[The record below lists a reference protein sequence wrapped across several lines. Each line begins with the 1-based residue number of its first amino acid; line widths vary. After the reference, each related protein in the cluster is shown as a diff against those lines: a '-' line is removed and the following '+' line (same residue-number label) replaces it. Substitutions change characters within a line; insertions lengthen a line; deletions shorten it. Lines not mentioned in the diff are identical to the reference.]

1 MSKKYLS
8 LDEAASML
16 GMPREE
22 ITRLREK
29 GDLRG
34 FADRGTWK
42 FKVEDIE
49 NLGRSRQADSDPE
62 VPMMLDESESGD
74 AIVVE
79 DDVPDLFAD
88 DAAPPEDSSVDRDL
102 LSNSDSDVRLI
113 LDDELADV
121 VKDEMGDSDS
131 DVKLVGDAGDSDSDV
146 KLVGDAGD
154 SDSDVK
160 LADDATVREITM
172 PDSDSDVKLAM
183 PVEESAKLD
192 RSDSDVQLLSDS
204 AAIGNASDS
213 DVAILGS
220 DSAVSL
226 DFGDSARSESVL
238 PDDIDLGPTSS
249 GILSGGSGVGIR
261 PNDSG
266 IALDD
271 DDEGITLASPS
282 GAAGPGS
289 GISLA
294 DDSGIS
300 LSAADSGISLS
311 AADSGISLE
320 AVADSGISLEDS
332 RDYTGTVPMMNV
344 VDEEDAPTTK
354 FEMPSMEEDSA
365 FEIKTS
371 KGKKGKKSDTEETG
385 VLDISDD
392 EGSLDDAVFDV
403 DDEAAEESAADL
415 DISDDLVEDDEE
427 VEELDVFDAD
437 EAFEGEGEEDLD
449 AAPVGRRMVAAEP
462 EWPTWVNVVAGLA
475 TVTSLLCTFI
485 AFDLVRSMWL
495 WGDRPTEPG
504 FFLGLVSKMF

>member
-22 ITRLREK
+22 VSRLREK
-29 GDLRG
+29 GELRG

-49 NLGRSRQADSDPE
+49 NLARSRQADSDPE
-62 VPMMLDESESGD
+62 VPLMMDDSESGD
-74 AIVVE
+74 AILIE
-79 DDVPDLFAD
+79 DDLPDLLASD
-88 DAAPPEDSSVDRDL
+88 SAPGAPADSSSDRDL

-121 VKDEMGDSDS
+121 VKDELADSASDIKLIGD
-131 DVKLVGDAGDSDSDV
+131 G
-146 KLVGDAGD
+146 GD

-160 LADDATVREITM
+160 LADDATVREISM

-183 PVEESAKLD
+183 PDEESVTLD
-192 RSDSDVQLLSDS
+192 RSDSDVQLLPDNGS
-204 AAIGNASDS
+204 AGQASDS
-213 DVAILGS
+213 DVAILHS

-226 DFGDSARSESVL
+226 DFGDDARSESVL
-238 PDDIDLGPTSS
+238 PHDIDLGPTSS
-249 GILSGGSGVGIR
+249 GILSSGSGIGIR

-282 GAAGPGS
+282 GPGS
-289 GISLA
+289 GFSLG

-320 AVADSGISLEDS
+320 SVADSGISLEDS
-332 RDYTGTVPMMNV
+332 HDFTGTVPMMNV
-344 VDEEDAPTTK
+344 VDSDDDAPTTK
-354 FEMPSMEEDSA
+354 FEMPAMEDDSA

-371 KGKKGKKSDTEETG
+371 PGKKKGRKDTEETG

-403 DDEAAEESAADL
+403 DDDVAESSAEM

-427 VEELDVFDAD
+427 VEDLDVFDVDD
-437 EAFEGEGEEDLD
+437 EAFDESSQSELE
-449 AAPVGRRMVAAEP
+449 AAPVGRRVAASSEP
-462 EWPTWVNVVAGLA
+462 EWSTMMNVAAGAAAL
-475 TVTSLLCTFI
+475 VSLFCTFI
-485 AFDLVRSMWL
+485 AFDLVKSMWL
-495 WGDRPTEPG
+495 WGDRPVEPG
-504 FFLGLVSKMF
+504 FFLGLVSKLF

>member
-79 DDVPDLFAD
+79 DEFPDLFAEP
-88 DAAPPEDSSVDRDL
+88 AAPEDSSSDRNL

-113 LDDELADV
+113 LDDDLADV
-121 VKDEMGDSDS
+121 VKDELGDSDS
-131 DVKLVGDAGDSDSDV
+131 DVN
-146 KLVGDAGD
+146 LVGDAGD

-160 LADDATVREITM
+160 LADDATVREISM

-183 PVEESAKLD
+183 PAEDAIQLD
-192 RSDSDVQLLSDS
+192 RSDSDVQLLPDS
-204 AAIGNASDS
+204 GSIGHASDS

-226 DFGDSARSESVL
+226 DFGDAARNDSVL

-249 GILSGGSGVGIR
+249 GILSSGSGIGIR

-282 GAAGPGS
+282 GAGPGS

-332 RDYTGTVPMMNV
+332 REYTGTVPMMNV
-344 VDEEDAPTTK
+344 VDDDDEDAAPTTK
-354 FEMPSMEEDSA
+354 FEMPAMDDDSA

-371 KGKKGKKSDTEETG
+371 KGKKGTKKDTAETG
-385 VLDISDD
+385 VLDLSDD

-403 DDEAAEESAADL
+403 DESADDSSAEL
-415 DISDDLVEDDEE
+415 DMSDDLVEDDEE

-437 EAFEGEGEEDLD
+437 EAFEGDEDADLE
-449 AAPVGRRMVAAEP
+449 AAPVGRRAAAAAEP

-495 WGDRPTEPG
+495 WGDRPAEPG

>member
-22 ITRLREK
+22 LTRLREK
-29 GDLRG
+29 GELRG

-42 FKVEDIE
+42 FKVEDID

-62 VPMMLDESESGD
+62 VPLILDESESGD
-74 AIVVE
+74 AIVIE
-79 DDVPDLFAD
+79 DDIPDLFAEGI
-88 DAAPPEDSSVDRDL
+88 DAPEDSSADRHL

-121 VKDEMGDSDS
+121 VKEEM
-131 DVKLVGDAGDSDSDV
+131 GDSDSDV

-160 LADDATVREITM
+160 LADDATVREINM

-183 PVEESAKLD
+183 PDDESAAILLD
-192 RSDSDVQLLSDS
+192 RSDSDVQLLPDS
-204 AAIGNASDS
+204 GSIGHASDS

-226 DFGDSARSESVL
+226 DFGDAARSESVL
-238 PDDIDLGPTSS
+238 PDDIDLGPTAS
-249 GILSGGSGVGIR
+249 GILSSGSGVGIR

-271 DDEGITLASPS
+271 DEGITLASPS
-282 GAAGPGS
+282 GGQGS
-289 GISLA
+289 GISLG

-332 RDYTGTVPMMNV
+332 RDHTGTVPMMNV
-344 VDEEDAPTTK
+344 MDDDDAPTTK

-365 FEIKTS
+365 FEMKTS
-371 KGKKGKKSDTEETG
+371 KGRKGKKGNTDETG
-385 VLDISDD
+385 VLDIADD

-403 DDEAAEESAADL
+403 DDEAADGSAADL
-415 DISDDLVEDDEE
+415 DISDDLIEDDEE

-437 EAFEGEGEEDLD
+437 EAFEGDSDEALD
-449 AAPVGRRMVAAEP
+449 DAPVGRRSAAVAEP
-462 EWPTWVNVVAGLA
+462 EWSTGMNLAAGLA
-475 TVTSLLCTFI
+475 AVCTLLCTFI
-485 AFDLVRSMWL
+485 SFDLVKSMWL

-504 FFLGLVSKMF
+504 FFLGLVSKLF

>member
-29 GDLRG
+29 GELRG

-42 FKVEDIE
+42 FKVEDVE

-62 VPMMLDESESGD
+62 VPLMLDDSESGD
-74 AIVVE
+74 AILIDE
-79 DDVPDLFAD
+79 DDVPDLLASD
-88 DAAPPEDSSVDRDL
+88 SAPSDSSADRAL

-121 VKDEMGDSDS
+121 VKDDLGDSDS
-131 DVKLVGDAGDSDSDV
+131 DVKLVGDVSDSDSDV
-146 KLVGDAGD
+146 KLVGAG
-154 SDSDVK
+154 DSDVK
-160 LADDATVREITM
+160 LSDDATLREISM

-183 PVEESAKLD
+183 PDDDSGKID
-192 RSDSDVQLLSDS
+192 RSDSDVQLLPD
-204 AAIGNASDS
+204 GGDLGHASDS

-226 DFGDSARSESVL
+226 DFGDAARSESVL

-271 DDEGITLASPS
+271 DEDEGITLASPS
-282 GAAGPGS
+282 GPGS
-289 GISLA
+289 GINLA

-332 RDYTGTVPMMNV
+332 HDFTGTVPMMNV
-344 VDEEDAPTTK
+344 VGDDDEGAPTTK
-354 FEMPSMEEDSA
+354 FELPSMEEDSA
-365 FEIKTS
+365 FEIKTNKG
-371 KGKKGKKSDTEETG
+371 KGKKGKKDTEETG
-385 VLDISDD
+385 VLEISDD

-403 DDEAAEESAADL
+403 DDEVEGSAADL
-415 DISDDLVEDDEE
+415 DVSDDLVEDDEE

-437 EAFEGEGEEDLD
+437 EAFEGGEEEDLE

-462 EWPTWVNVVAGLA
+462 EWGTGMNVFAGLA
-475 TVTSLLCTFI
+475 ALASLFCTFI
-485 AFDLVRSMWL
+485 AFDLVKSMWM
-495 WGDRPTEPG
+495 WGDRPVEPG
-504 FFLGLVSKMF
+504 FFLGLVSKLF

>member
-29 GDLRG
+29 GELRG

-49 NLGRSRQADSDPE
+49 TLGRSRQADSDPE
-62 VPMMLDESESGD
+62 VPMMLDDSESGD
-74 AIVVE
+74 AIVIG
-79 DDVPDLFAD
+79 DDSVPDLFAED
-88 DAAPPEDSSVDRDL
+88 LMVPEDSSSDRDL

-113 LDDELADV
+113 LDDELADAV
-121 VKDEMGDSDS
+121 SDDLGDSDS
-131 DVKLVGDAGDSDSDV
+131 DVKLVGDAS
-146 KLVGDAGD
+146 D

-172 PDSDSDVKLAM
+172 PDSDSDVKLAL
-183 PVEESAKLD
+183 PGDGADAISLD
-192 RSDSDVQLLSDS
+192 RSDSDVQLLPDS
-204 AAIGNASDS
+204 GSIGHASDS

-238 PDDIDLGPTSS
+238 PDEFDLGPTSS

-282 GAAGPGS
+282 GPGS
-289 GISLA
+289 GISLG

-332 RDYTGTVPMMNV
+332 RDFTGTVPMMNV
-344 VDEEDAPTTK
+344 MGEDDDAAPTTK
-354 FEMPSMEEDSA
+354 FEMPAMDEDSA
-365 FEIKTS
+365 FEMATS
-371 KGKKGKKSDTEETG
+371 RGKKGAKAQTDETG

-392 EGSLDDAVFDV
+392 DGSLDDAVFDV
-403 DDEAAEESAADL
+403 DDDAADDSSADL
-415 DISDDLVEDDEE
+415 DMSDDLVEDDED

-437 EAFEGEGEEDLD
+437 EVFEGD
-449 AAPVGRRMVAAEP
+449 ADDELAGAPVGRRAAASSEP
-462 EWPTWVNVVAGLA
+462 EWGTGMNVAAGFAALTTLA
-475 TVTSLLCTFI
+475 CAFI

-495 WGDRPTEPG
+495 WGDRPAEPG
-504 FFLGLVSKMF
+504 FFLGLVSKLF

>member
-29 GDLRG
+29 GELRG

-49 NLGRSRQADSDPE
+49 TLGRSRQADSDPE
-62 VPMMLDESESGD
+62 VPLMLDDSESSE
-74 AIVVE
+74 AILVE
-79 DDVPDLFAD
+79 DDVPDLLAS
-88 DAAPPEDSSVDRDL
+88 DSSPKDSSADRDI

-121 VKDEMGDSDS
+121 VNDEVGDSDS
-131 DVKLVGDAGDSDSDV
+131 DVKLVG
-146 KLVGDAGD
+146 AGD

-160 LADDATVREITM
+160 LADDATVRDISM

-183 PVEESAKLD
+183 PSDETMKLD
-192 RSDSDVQLLSDS
+192 RSDSDVQLLPDS
-204 AAIGNASDS
+204 ADLGRASDS

-226 DFGDSARSESVL
+226 DFGDAARSESVL

-249 GILSGGSGVGIR
+249 GILSGGSGIR

-271 DDEGITLASPS
+271 DEDEGITLASPS
-282 GAAGPGS
+282 GAGS
-289 GISLA
+289 GINLA

-332 RDYTGTVPMMNV
+332 HDDYTGTVPMMNV
-344 VDEEDAPTTK
+344 VDDDEEGAKTTK
-354 FEMPSMEEDSA
+354 FEMPSMEDDSA
-365 FEIKTS
+365 FEMKTA
-371 KGKKGKKSDTEETG
+371 KGGKKGKKKDTEETG

-415 DISDDLVEDDEE
+415 DVSDDLVEDDEE

-437 EAFEGEGEEDLD
+437 EAFEGEEEEDLD
-449 AAPVGRRMVAAEP
+449 AAPAGRRMVAAEP
-462 EWPTWVNVVAGLA
+462 EWGTGMNVVAGLA
-475 TVTSLLCTFI
+475 AVGSLLCTFI

-495 WGDRPTEPG
+495 WGDRKVDPG
-504 FFLGLVSKMF
+504 FFLGLVSKLF

>member
-74 AIVVE
+74 AIVIE
-79 DDVPDLFAD
+79 DEFPDLFAED
-88 DAAPPEDSSVDRDL
+88 SAAPEDSSSDRNL

-113 LDDELADV
+113 LDDDLADV
-121 VKDEMGDSDS
+121 VKDE
-131 DVKLVGDAGDSDSDV
+131 LGDSDSDV

-160 LADDATVREITM
+160 LADDATVREISI
-172 PDSDSDVKLAM
+172 PDSDSDVKLAL
-183 PVEESAKLD
+183 PSEDAVQLD
-192 RSDSDVQLLSDS
+192 RSDSDVQLLPDS
-204 AAIGNASDS
+204 GSIGHASDS

-226 DFGDSARSESVL
+226 DFGDAARNDSVL

-249 GILSGGSGVGIR
+249 GILSSGSGIGIR

-282 GAAGPGS
+282 GAGPGS
-289 GISLA
+289 GISLG

-332 RDYTGTVPMMNV
+332 REYTGTVPMMNV
-344 VDEEDAPTTK
+344 VDDDDDAAPTTK
-354 FEMPSMEEDSA
+354 FEMPAMDDDSA

-371 KGKKGKKSDTEETG
+371 KGKKGKKKDTEETG

-403 DDEAAEESAADL
+403 DDDSADDSSAEL
-415 DISDDLVEDDEE
+415 DMSDDLVEDDEE

-437 EAFEGEGEEDLD
+437 EAFEGDEEADLD
-449 AAPVGRRMVAAEP
+449 AAPVGRRAVATSEP

-475 TVTSLLCTFI
+475 TVTSLFCTFI

-495 WGDRPTEPG
+495 WGDRPAEPG
-504 FFLGLVSKMF
+504 FFLGLVSKLF

>member
-29 GDLRG
+29 GELRG

-49 NLGRSRQADSDPE
+49 TLGRSRQADSDPE
-62 VPMMLDESESGD
+62 VPLMLDDESSD
-74 AIVVE
+74 ALVVEE
-79 DDVPDLFAD
+79 DDVPELLASDSS
-88 DAAPPEDSSVDRDL
+88 PKDSSVDRDL

-121 VKDEMGDSDS
+121 VNEEMGDSDS
-131 DVKLVGDAGDSDSDV
+131 DVKLVG
-146 KLVGDAGD
+146 AGD

-160 LADDATVREITM
+160 LADDATVRDIAM

-183 PVEESAKLD
+183 PSDETMKLD
-192 RSDSDVQLLSDS
+192 RSDSDVQLLPDS
-204 AAIGNASDS
+204 ADLGRASDS

-226 DFGDSARSESVL
+226 DFGDAARSESVL

-271 DDEGITLASPS
+271 DEDEGITLASPS
-282 GAAGPGS
+282 GAGS
-289 GISLA
+289 GINLA

-332 RDYTGTVPMMNV
+332 RDDYTGTVPMMNV
-344 VDEEDAPTTK
+344 VDDEEEGAQTTK
-354 FEMPSMEEDSA
+354 FEMPSMEDDSA
-365 FEIKTS
+365 FEMKTA
-371 KGKKGKKSDTEETG
+371 KGGKKGKKKDTEETG

-403 DDEAAEESAADL
+403 DDEAAADSAEEL
-415 DISDDLVEDDEE
+415 DVSDDLVEDDEE

-437 EAFEGEGEEDLD
+437 EAFEGEEEEDAD
-449 AAPVGRRMVAAEP
+449 AAPVGRRMVAAQP
-462 EWPTWVNVVAGLA
+462 EWGTGMNVLAGVTAL
-475 TVTSLLCTFI
+475 TSLLCAFI
-485 AFDLVRSMWL
+485 AFDLVKSMWL
-495 WGDRPTEPG
+495 WGDRPVEPG
-504 FFLGLVSKMF
+504 FFLGLFSKMF